1 MDDDLKVKIIVGLVS
16 VIVGLLLGQ
25 IISGVKGLILRKKIE
40 KALLTELM
48 DIRVELGIVEKSF
61 LRSLQ
66 LVALKCTE
74 GAVPQK
80 ISNFIF
86 TENYKNIALHLNQ
99 EQRISYQM
107 IHGYV
112 TTINSDIEKLE
123 QIISD
128 IDRQVILEEKVAKD
142 NHLDTYSMKIQHA
155 YRNACVTHWHIDH
168 HLKNNKKPTLREDG
182 EQYDSYEK
190 LQDDIKE
197 CIKNTVKK
205 AEKMDLSDFGITVS

>member
-1 MDDDLKVKIIVGLVS
+1 MNDDLKVKIIVGLVS
-16 VIVGLLLGQ
+16 VIVGLFLGQ
-25 IISGVKGLILRKKIE
+25 IISGVKGFIIRKKIE

-48 DIRVELGIVEKSF
+48 DVRVELGRVEKSF

-66 LVALKCTE
+66 LVSLKCTE

-112 TTINSDIEKLE
+112 TTINNDIEKLE
-123 QIISD
+123 KVISD
-128 IDRQVILEEKVAKD
+128 IDREVILEEKPAKGS
-142 NHLDTYSMKIQHA
+142 HLNTYSMKVQHA

-168 HLKNNKKPTLREDG
+168 HLKNKKKPTLREGD
-182 EQYDSYEK
+182 EQYATYEK
-190 LQDDIKE
+190 LQDDINE
-197 CIKNTVKK
+197 CIKNTIKK
-205 AEKMDLSDFGITVS
+205 AEKMNLSDFGIVVS

>member
-1 MDDDLKVKIIVGLVS
+1 MNDDLKVKIIVGLVS
-16 VIVGLLLGQ
+16 VIVGLFLGQ
-25 IISGVKGLILRKKIE
+25 IISGVKGFIIRKKIE

-48 DIRVELGIVEKSF
+48 DVRVELGRVEKSF

-66 LVALKCTE
+66 LVSLKCTE

-112 TTINSDIEKLE
+112 TTINNDIEKLE
-123 QIISD
+123 KVISD
-128 IDRQVILEEKVAKD
+128 IDREVILEENPAKGS
-142 NHLDTYSMKIQHA
+142 HLNTYSMKVQHA

-168 HLKNNKKPTLREDG
+168 HLKNKKKPTLREGD
-182 EQYDSYEK
+182 EQYATYEK
-190 LQDDIKE
+190 LQDDINE
-197 CIKNTVKK
+197 CIKNTIKK
-205 AEKMDLSDFGITVS
+205 AEKMNLSDFGIVVS